1 MSYDG
6 RPNVYDCSSA
16 RADPL
21 LKRLRAVHGCPRYDL
36 PRQLMQAF
44 DMRKLVRV
52 FVQGVVTID
61 V

>member
-21 LKRLRAVHGCPRYDL
+21 LKRLRAVHGSPRYDL
-36 PRQLMQAF
+36 PRELLKSF
-44 DMRKLVRV
+44 DMRKFAREYLCKG
-52 FVQGVVTID
+52 Q
-61 V
+61 